1 MLHHGNGGRGGGGGG
16 VDGGHRSLKRIAL
29 PARVGE
35 RDAGLCEDR
44 RAGGEVRRVG
54 RRDIHRIGPSRD
66 RLKVISE

>member
-1 MLHHGNGGRGGGGGG
+1 MLHQGNGGRGGGGGG

-29 PARVGE
+29 LARVGE